1 MITSKENAWFKRV
14 REAIREHGDEILI
27 EGPKAVEDA
36 IAAGWKPIAVFVN
49 DVEPAL
55 SRLEPAKSRF
65 YVLARE
71 LFKSISDTKTSQGV
85 IALFERPRWK
95 ADVVF
100 SRSDSVIVALDGVQD
115 PGNVG
120 TIVRLAA
127 AFDAAGVVLLP
138 GCADAYGPK
147 AIRASAGAILTV
159 PVVEMPVEALLACGR
174 TIVYADAAGDAT
186 APPPQ
191 SVIVFGSEGGGV
203 SPAIRA
209 ATRPIA
215 VATSGR
221 VESLNVA
228 ASAAILL
235 WQVWR
240 NLSS

>member
-127 AFDAAGVVLLP
+127 A
-138 GCADAYGPK
+138 
-147 AIRASAGAILTV
+147 
-159 PVVEMPVEALLACGR
+159 
-174 TIVYADAAGDAT
+174 
-186 APPPQ
+186 
-191 SVIVFGSEGGGV
+191 
-203 SPAIRA
+203 
-209 ATRPIA
+209 
-215 VATSGR
+215 
-221 VESLNVA
+221 
-228 ASAAILL
+228 
-235 WQVWR
+235 
-240 NLSS
+240 